1 MSKKNNKQTK
11 LTRESGMF
19 KKEGLSLGGCVR
31 DLRNQRGWTLEEA
44 GLRMNMDPKH
54 LWKLEHAYDG
64 LNVTL
69 VTLVR
74 IADAFG
80 TPVQSLF
87 AYRGETRDP
96 LPRKK
101 KNSPACK
108 GLPFE
113 YHDAPLKDE
122 LHMYTALY
130 DLNKAQNKSPE
141 AHLSIDTW
149 VYFDE
154 ESQYLSDNNRCIVR
168 LSETLSNQVEGAKFA
183 VIDPCIQWKSDT
195 WALVLHPKLHEDS
208 DYYFKKL
215 YIAEDS
221 KSIIVQDVDSD
232 QSSTITLDESASL
245 RILGYLHSTI

>member
-1 MSKKNNKQTK
+1 MSKKSNKQTK

-19 KKEGLSLGGCVR
+19 KKEGLSLGGRVR
-31 DLRNQRGWTLEEA
+31 DLRNERGWTVEEA

-87 AYRGETRDP
+87 AYRGETREP

-101 KNSPACK
+101 KNNPASK

-122 LHMYTALY
+122 LHKYTALY
-130 DLNKAQNKSPE
+130 DLNKSHHQE
-141 AHLSIDTW
+141 THLPIDTW
-149 VYFDE
+149 VCFDE
-154 ESQYLSDNNRCIVR
+154 DSTHLSENNRCIVR
-168 LSETLSNQVEGAKFA
+168 LSEVLSHQVQGAKFA
-183 VIDPCIQWKSDT
+183 IIDPCHICMRT
-195 WALVLHPKLHEDS
+195 
-208 DYYFKKL
+208 
-215 YIAEDS
+215 
-221 KSIIVQDVDSD
+221 
-232 QSSTITLDESASL
+232 
-245 RILGYLHSTI
+245 G